1 MGPAPAAAS
10 QSMGKSRARAKRA
23 RERKRAANQ
32 AAKAERREAEEAEE
46 RGRDLRRQVAHSEAI
61 AFVKLF
67 MPRAERMG
75 AFRSLLK
82 SKELRKKSRKNKT
95 TVMYEALEA
104 MQFSCRHCL
113 VGEEWGSWHCVCEED
128 RWDYGE
134 RDWSEEE
141 ENVESDETDGESS
154 EESEWEPGWETD
166 SEEEED
172 EQDEGVMSPVS
183 CSTQTQT
190 ISPEIAAL
198 DLAGM
203 KQSFRRAL
211 FGK

>member
-1 MGPAPAAAS
+1 
-10 QSMGKSRARAKRA
+10 MGKSRARAKRA

-32 AAKAERREAEEAEE
+32 AAKAERRAAEEAEE
-46 RGRDLRRQVAHSEAI
+46 RGRGLRRQVAHSEAI

-75 AFRSLLK
+75 AFTNQLK

-95 TVMYEALEA
+95 TVMYEALVA
-104 MQFSCRHCL
+104 MQFSCHNCL
-113 VGEEWGSWHCVCEED
+113 VGEEWGQWHCVCEEG
-128 RWDYGE
+128 RWDYGG
-134 RDWSEEE
+134 RDWLEEKE
-141 ENVESDETDGESS
+141 KAETDETDEESS
-154 EESEWEPGWETD
+154 EESEWEPGSETD

-183 CSTQTQT
+183 SSTQPQT

-198 DLAGM
+198 DLAGT
-203 KQSFRRAL
+203 KQSGRRAL
-211 FGK
+211 FEK

>member
-1 MGPAPAAAS
+1 M
-10 QSMGKSRARAKRA
+10 
-23 RERKRAANQ
+23 
-32 AAKAERREAEEAEE
+32 
-46 RGRDLRRQVAHSEAI
+46 SE
-61 AFVKLF
+61 
-67 MPRAERMG
+67 
-75 AFRSLLK
+75 
-82 SKELRKKSRKNKT
+82 ELRKEPRENKA
-95 TVMYEALEA
+95 TVVYEALGA
-104 MQFSCRHCL
+104 MQPSCHGCL
-113 VGEEWGSWHCVCEED
+113 VGEGWGQWHCVCEED

-203 KQSFRRAL
+203 KQSGRRAL
-211 FGK
+211 FEK